1 MNLFDVYPRYDVDLV
16 AAEGSYVYDVN
27 GDRYLDLYGG
37 HGVISIGHSHPH
49 FRERIKAQ
57 LDDIAFY
64 SNAVQ
69 NTIQEKY
76 AVSLGEISGYEE
88 YQLFLCNSGTEANEH
103 ALKIASMH
111 TGRGKIIS
119 FSKAFHGRTS
129 LSVMI
134 TDNTKLHAPV
144 NVGHEVIRLEY
155 NQEAQLEEH
164 ITDEVA
170 AVILEPVQGV
180 GGINVARQG
189 FLDKINS
196 LIKKHKVLLVM
207 DEVQSGF
214 GRTGKLFAHQHFN
227 IQPDLITTA
236 KGMGNGFPIGG
247 VLIHPDIRPWYGMLG
262 TTFGGNHLACSAG
275 LAVIDVMKKE
285 NLLKNASYLG
295 QYMMAELA
303 KMEVLKEL
311 RGLGLMIG
319 IDLPFPVKALRK
331 KLVHK
336 YRIFTGSS
344 SNPYTLRLL
353 PPLSVNKDD
362 LDYFLES
369 FYKAIKDEA
378 VSVS

>member
-37 HGVISIGHSHPH
+37 HGVISIGHSHPY

-64 SNAVQ
+64 SNAVR

-144 NVGHEVIRLEY
+144 NIGHEVIRLEY
-155 NQEAQLEEH
+155 NQEAQLDEY

-180 GGINVARQG
+180 GGINVARQS

-196 LIKKHKVLLVM
+196 LCKKHKVLLVM

-214 GRTGKLFAHQHFN
+214 GRTGKFFAHQHFN

-247 VLIHPDIRPWYGMLG
+247 VLIQPDIRPWYGLLG

-285 NLLKNASYLG
+285 NLLKNAGYLG

-303 KMEVLKEL
+303 KIEALKEI

-331 KLVHK
+331 KLVHD

-344 SNPYTLRLL
+344 SNAYTLRLL
-353 PPLSVNKDD
+353 PPLSVKKDD
-362 LDYFLES
+362 LNYFLES
-369 FYKAIKDEA
+369 FNKAIKDEA